1 MSFDAELDAAREELL
16 SASGNPLSGSS
27 SAAFFSDTLLVG
39 GIHDRGILVC
49 SERGTI

>member
-1 MSFDAELDAAREELL
+1 MSFDDELDAASEVLL

-27 SAAFFSDTLLVG
+27 TAAVFSDTLLVG

-49 SERGTI
+49 PGRGTL